1 MNTTQT
7 TTNPL
12 GVFEKPT
19 KIIISGVSPQELS
32 GARAETFYNFFDKLA
47 PIVKSIK
54 ISRIDGKVTALV
66 EIYTPDEQRAQLHNV
81 FKIDVENH
89 CTRCACMD
97 CEYFDHVHLVE
108 INQDDQ
114 KSRKKTTRKKDRQK
128 GGRGGGKR
136 RKDQKRRKIAIR
148 K

>member
-1 MNTTQT
+1 MKTTQT

-12 GVFEKPT
+12 GVFGKPT
-19 KIIISGVSPQELS
+19 KIIVSGQELS
-32 GARAETFYNFFDKLA
+32 TARAETFYNFFEKVA

-54 ISRIDGKVTALV
+54 ISRIDGNVTALV

-97 CEYFDHVHLVE
+97 WAFCT
-108 INQDDQ
+108 I
-114 KSRKKTTRKKDRQK
+114 
-128 GGRGGGKR
+128 
-136 RKDQKRRKIAIR
+136 
-148 K
+148 

>member
-12 GVFEKPT
+12 GVFGKPT
-19 KIIISGVSPQELS
+19 KIIVSGVSPQELS

-47 PIVKSIK
+47 PIVKTIK
-54 ISRIDGKVTALV
+54 ISRIDGIVTAYV
-66 EIYTPDEQRAQLHNV
+66 EVYTPDEQRAQLHNV

-97 CEYFDHVHLVE
+97 CKYFDHVHLVE
-108 INQDDQ
+108 INQNCPLLELKEKALNDGYAGILYDLIL
-114 KSRKKTTRKKDRQK
+114 
-128 GGRGGGKR
+128 GGE
-136 RKDQKRRKIAIR
+136 
-148 K
+148 

>member
-12 GVFEKPT
+12 GAFGKPT

-32 GARAETFYNFFDKLA
+32 GARAETFYNFYDKLA

-54 ISRIDGKVTALV
+54 VSRIDGNVTACV
-66 EIYTPDEQRAQLHNV
+66 AVYTPDEQRAQLHNI
-81 FKIDVENH
+81 FKIDVESH

-97 CEYFDHVHLVE
+97 CDYFNHEYLTAINRNCPLLELKEKALNDGYAGILFDL
-108 INQDDQ
+108 IL
-114 KSRKKTTRKKDRQK
+114 
-128 GGRGGGKR
+128 GGE
-136 RKDQKRRKIAIR
+136 
-148 K
+148 